1 MYTKNVEVTTD
12 TEQST
17 EFRTRC
23 VNHRQVQNT
32 SQNTGISGSICK
44 KVNYQYTQSQKG
56 NKY

>member
-1 MYTKNVEVTTD
+1 MEVTTD